1 MAENAL
7 IKHIPFVGEKSSVY
21 CIVSPVENLRYVE
34 ENGVIRYIS
43 DVNLLMNS
51 ERIRNVLGDEV
62 YLNLV
67 RSISPSKTP
76 YVSGAYTDDQL
87 FTAIKSRFIQSP
99 SEVLGWID
107 ELSRSEGD
115 LREQALL
122 IKQQLKEQQDQNSQN
137 NQDQSKTE

>member
-1 MAENAL
+1 MAE
-7 IKHIPFVGEKSSVY
+7 KKKEHIPFVGEKSSVY
-21 CIVSPVENLRYVE
+21 CAVSPVEKLRYVE
-34 ENGVIRYIS
+34 ENGVIRYVS

-67 RSISPSKTP
+67 RSITPSKTP

-99 SEVLGWID
+99 SEVIGWID
-107 ELSRSEGD
+107 ELSRSEGE
-115 LREQALL
+115 LREQVAA
-122 IKQQLKEQQDQNSQN
+122 IKQQMQEQQMQHQEE
-137 NQDQSKTE
+137 QSKIE